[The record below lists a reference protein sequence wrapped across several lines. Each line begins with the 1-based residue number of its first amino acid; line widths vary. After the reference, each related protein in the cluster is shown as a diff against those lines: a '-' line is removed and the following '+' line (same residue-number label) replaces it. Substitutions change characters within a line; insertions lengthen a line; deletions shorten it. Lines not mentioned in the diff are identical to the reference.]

1 MMSGGHF
8 EYRQYYISDIYC
20 SIEEYLDGR
29 ELDECDIEWY
39 IKEHFITDEEAEY
52 IRKHHRTIPNQ
63 NEFSEETLAEFKKAV
78 HILKQAEIYAQ
89 RIDWLLSGDDG
100 EESFHERLK
109 EELEKLKNDETTTS
123 EENTRM
129 EQG

>member
-1 MMSGGHF
+1 MSGGHF
-8 EYRQYYISDIYC
+8 EYAQYHIGDIYC
-20 SIEEYLDGR
+20 SIERYLDGR
-29 ELDECDIEWY
+29 EINEDDIDWY
-39 IKEHFITDEEAEY
+39 IKEHYLDEREIDY
-52 IRKHHRTIPNQ
+52 IRKHHRTLPNKS
-63 NEFSEETLAEFKKAV
+63 EFSEKTIAEFKKAV

-109 EELEKLKNDETTTS
+109 EELEELENDETTAS
-123 EENTRM
+123 KEDNGM